1 MKWKGQ
7 NTTKATVD
15 DEVGKRMAVTK
26 EALKDVAACTVAY
39 KNLGC
44 DKPKSGADCAWACA
58 YHSKVT
64 DEMFGC
70 ANANATVIPPIEG
83 TKCSVNDGARYL
95 ACESMSTM
103 FTAVCDKTANEIE
116 ALVAKAKTEE
126 KCKNKADGGQEFSP
140 PNPSLTPTPSPSKTA
155 AAGGLSPMWSLGLAA
170 CLVSA
175 AASK

>member
-1 MKWKGQ
+1 M
-7 NTTKATVD
+7 D
-15 DEVGKRMAVTK
+15 VTK
-26 EALKDVAACTVAY
+26 QALKDVAACTVAY
-39 KNLGC
+39 KDVGC

-70 ANANATVIPPIEG
+70 TNGNVTAGIKATE
-83 TKCSVNDGARYL
+83 CSVNDGARHL

-103 FTAVCDKTANEIE
+103 FTAVCDKTTAEIV
-116 ALVAKAKTEE
+116 ALVAKAKTDG
-126 KCKNKADGGQEFSP
+126 KCKDKTDGGVEFSAA
-140 PNPSLTPTPSPSKTA
+140 SATLASPQTA

-175 AASK
+175 AASTVRL

>member
-1 MKWKGQ
+1 MVDSEVQ
-7 NTTKATVD
+7 TRMDATKV
-15 DEVGKRMAVTK
+15 
-26 EALKDVAACTVAY
+26 ALKDVAACTVAY
-39 KNLGC
+39 KDLGC
-44 DKPKSGADCAWACA
+44 DKTKSGADCAWACA

-70 ANANATVIPPIEG
+70 TNANATTGIKDSE
-83 TKCSVNDGARYL
+83 CSVNDGARFL

-103 FTAVCDKTANEIE
+103 FTAVCDKTAAEIE
-116 ALVAKAKTEE
+116 TLVAKM

-140 PNPSLTPTPSPSKTA
+140 PKPSLTPTSPTA

>member
-1 MKWKGQ
+1 
-7 NTTKATVD
+7 
-15 DEVGKRMAVTK
+15 MAVTK

-39 KNLGC
+39 KDLGFGPSLGC

-70 ANANATVIPPIEG
+70 ANANATTGIKATE
-83 TKCSVNDGARYL
+83 CSVNDGARHL

-103 FTAVCDKTANEIE
+103 FTAVCDKTAAEIE
-116 ALVAKAKTEE
+116 ALVAKMKTDG
-126 KCKNKADGGQEFSP
+126 KCKNKADGGQEFSAASA
-140 PNPSLTPTPSPSKTA
+140 SLTPSPSKTA

-175 AASK
+175 AASTVRL

>member
-1 MKWKGQ
+1 
-7 NTTKATVD
+7 
-15 DEVGKRMAVTK
+15 MAVTK

-39 KNLGC
+39 KDLGFGPSLGC

-70 ANANATVIPPIEG
+70 TNGNATTGIKATE
-83 TKCSVNDGARYL
+83 CSVNDGARHL

-103 FTAVCDKTANEIE
+103 FTAVCDKTAAEIE
-116 ALVAKAKTEE
+116 ALVANAKTDG
-126 KCKNKADGGQEFSP
+126 KCKNKADGGQEFI
-140 PNPSLTPTPSPSKTA
+140 TPSPSKTA

-175 AASK
+175 AASTVRL

>member
-1 MKWKGQ
+1 
-7 NTTKATVD
+7 
-15 DEVGKRMAVTK
+15 MAVTK

-39 KNLGC
+39 KGLGC

-70 ANANATVIPPIEG
+70 TNGNATTGIKATE
-83 TKCSVNDGARYL
+83 CSVNDGARHL

-103 FTAVCDKTANEIE
+103 FTAVCDKTADEIK
-116 ALVAKAKTEE
+116 ALVAKMKTDG
-126 KCKNKADGGQEFSP
+126 KCKDKADGGQEFSAASA
-140 PNPSLTPTPSPSKTA
+140 SLTPTPSPSKTA

-175 AASK
+175 AASTVRL